1 MPPPAHSRI
10 SIIVYNNKA
19 MKLLLIDDDSDD
31 RLLFYEAIQE
41 ISPEIAC
48 ITEQDGRKA
57 LADLNDTKIDL
68 PDVIFVDINMPSLD
82 GWECLDKIKNAEITK
97 GIPVIMFST
106 SSAERDSVRAAHSG
120 AVSLLTKPD
129 NFIELKNLL
138 HEIITTH
145 YNKLPLDFLQLKIV
159 HAVGDDVW

>member
-1 MPPPAHSRI
+1 
-10 SIIVYNNKA
+10 
-19 MKLLLIDDDSDD
+19 MKILLIDDDSDD
-31 RLLFYEAIQE
+31 RLLFREAIQE

-57 LADLNDTKIDL
+57 LADLNNIKIGL

-82 GWECLDKIKNAEITK
+82 GWECLDKIKGAEITK

-106 SSAERDSVRAAHSG
+106 SSSEKELVRATHSG

-138 HEIITTH
+138 LEIITTLDK
-145 YNKLPLDFLQLKIV
+145 NLPLDFLQLKV
-159 HAVGDDVW
+159 VPAVGDDKW